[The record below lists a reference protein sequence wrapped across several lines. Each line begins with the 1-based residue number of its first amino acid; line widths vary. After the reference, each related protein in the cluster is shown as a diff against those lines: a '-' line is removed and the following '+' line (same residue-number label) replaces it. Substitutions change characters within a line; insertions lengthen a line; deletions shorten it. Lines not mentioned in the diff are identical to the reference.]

1 LYRTGLLANMAAF
14 YAVYHGPDGLRNI
27 AKRVALLTQTLANA
41 IEERGYE
48 LLNEYFFDTIV
59 VKVDDVTPF
68 RQKAERQQ
76 LNFRYYNNQLI
87 GISLDETTT
96 PSDLFDIINSFVND
110 VDPVAYELEHTK
122 TRWILFQHR

>member
-1 LYRTGLLANMAAF
+1 
-14 YAVYHGPDGLRNI
+14 
-27 AKRVALLTQTLANA
+27 
-41 IEERGYE
+41 
-48 LLNEYFFDTIV
+48 V

-76 LNFRYYNNQLI
+76 LNFRYLNNQLI

-110 VDPVAYELEHTK
+110 VDPVAYELEHDDTLDIIPTPL
-122 TRWILFQHR
+122 TRTSEFLTHPVFHSHHSETAMMRYITQLQSKDISLVHSMIPLGSCTMKLMPLRK